1 MSNLIAPKDLPD
13 YVPGEV
19 LAHSDGLGWRGLYM
33 RAYGYRG
40 QDVEIPAMRDYM
52 LVSYQTGITPMRRRF
67 DGRWSETLCR
77 PGAVSLLTRSQLSHW
92 HWTEDVTVT
101 HVYLTQDFVSNI
113 AREFT
118 GRGVDEVSLNDVLR
132 TDDPILTGAVCTIA
146 SEARSPTHGSD
157 LYIEAVG
164 RQLVIHL
171 LRNYA
176 DIKLCREAGRGL
188 LSPAHRARALE
199 FIEENLHR
207 HLELGEIAAKLNM
220 GVSTFSRHFSETFG
234 QPPYA
239 YVTER
244 RLDRARRLLE
254 ETQRPAKDIA
264 VTCGFS
270 DQPHLTRMFSR
281 RYGVSPA
288 AFRKQ
293 DIGRGSQRRF
303 NLV

>member
-1 MSNLIAPKDLPD
+1 MSDLIAPKELRE

-19 LAHSDGLGWRGLYM
+19 LAQSDGLGWQGLSM

-52 LVSYQTGITPMRRRF
+52 LVSYQTGVTPMRRRF

-101 HVYLTQDFVSNI
+101 HVYLTQDFVSKI

-132 TDDPILTGAVCTIA
+132 TDDPVLSGAVSTIA

-176 DIKLCREAGRGL
+176 DIRLCHDAGRGQ
-188 LSPAHRARALE
+188 LSRAQRGRALE
-199 FIEENLHR
+199 FIEENLDR
-207 HLELGEIAAKLNM
+207 HLELGEIAADLNLS
-220 GVSTFSRHFSETFG
+220 VSTFSRHFSASFG
-234 QPPYA
+234 QAPYA

-244 RLDRARRLLE
+244 RLERARRLLE
-254 ETQRPAKDIA
+254 ETQKPTKEIA
-264 VTCGFS
+264 VICGFS
-270 DQPHLTRMFSR
+270 DQPHLTRMFAR
-281 RYGVSPA
+281 RYGVTPA
-288 AFRKQ
+288 AFR
-293 DIGRGSQRRF
+293 SQ
-303 NLV
+303 LDCV

>member
-1 MSNLIAPKDLPD
+1 
-13 YVPGEV
+13 
-19 LAHSDGLGWRGLYM
+19 M
-33 RAYGYRG
+33 RAYGYHG

-52 LVSYQTGITPMRRRF
+52 LVSYQTGVTPMRRRF
-67 DGRWSETLCR
+67 SGRWSETLCR

-101 HVYLTQDFVSNI
+101 HVYLTQEFVSDI

-118 GRGVDEVSLNDVLR
+118 GRGVEEVSLDDVLR
-132 TDDPILTGAVCTIA
+132 TDDPILTGAVHTIA
-146 SEARSPTHGSD
+146 SEAQNPTHGSD

-176 DIKLCREAGRGL
+176 DIRLCRDAARGQ
-188 LSPAHRARALE
+188 LSFAQRARALD
-199 FIEENLHR
+199 FIEANLHR
-207 HLELGEIAAKLNM
+207 HLDLGEIAAELNLS
-220 GVSTFSRHFSETFG
+220 VSTFSRHFSETFG

-244 RLDRARRLLE
+244 RLERARRLLM
-254 ETQRPAKDIA
+254 ETQRPTKEIA
-264 VTCGFS
+264 VVCGFS
-270 DQPHLTRMFSR
+270 DQPHLTRMFTR

-288 AFRKQ
+288 AFRKG
-293 DIGRGSQRRF
+293 DAGRLLR
-303 NLV
+303 